1 MPDPARAR
9 LALLFVGMITFVMMG
24 AGQSI
29 YGPAL
34 PAFQRNLSLTE
45 GQAGLLISAHWVG
58 CAIGVAAMY
67 LRGAYIGPS
76 QSLALMA
83 IGALVVTTGAG
94 YALTVLGAL
103 IFGAGYGI
111 ATVVFNPR
119 ILRAFGAR
127 GPAMLSLVNATF
139 AFGAIAAPLIFV
151 ALGSRTHVTFA
162 GVAIIAAAIWAA
174 SQFLPQD
181 ANLPPR
187 ATGRFNPRPDLM
199 IYPVLGIGIEA
210 ALIGLGPTALI
221 ATGVGEATAAQL
233 LSAFFVAFL
242 CARIALV
249 FAAHLVA
256 PFTLFVIAITGTAAL
271 ALVAAIWDAP
281 TAFVAMGG
289 FVGLFFPN
297 IYVAS
302 ARVMGDDR
310 RVTPTIVA
318 AGLVG
323 GIASPVL
330 LGSVM
335 GRFGDHGFFW
345 LIAVIATATAI
356 SAFVWGRPAMRA

>member
-1 MPDPARAR
+1 MRNPARAH

-34 PAFQRNLSLTE
+34 PAFQRNLTLTE
-45 GQAGLLISAHWVG
+45 GQAGLLISAHWIG
-58 CAIGVAAMY
+58 CAFGVAAMY
-67 LRGAYIGPS
+67 LRGSAIGP
-76 QSLALMA
+76 QHCLALMA
-83 IGALVVTTGAG
+83 LGAAVVMTGAG
-94 YALTVLGAL
+94 YIITMLGAL

-139 AFGAIAAPLIFV
+139 AGGAIAAPLIFV
-151 ALGSRTHVTFA
+151 ALGSQPVISFG
-162 GVAIIAAAIWAA
+162 GVAALAAATWIA
-174 SQFLPQD
+174 SLFLPRD
-181 ANLPPR
+181 LNPPQR
-187 ATGRFNPRPDLM
+187 ATGRFNPRFGLM
-199 IYPVLGIGIEA
+199 GFAAIGIGIEA

-221 ATGVGEATAAQL
+221 ATGVAENTSGRL

-242 CARIALV
+242 ASRVALV
-249 FAAHLVA
+249 FMAHLVA
-256 PFTLFVIAITGTAAL
+256 PFTLYLIAITGTAAL
-271 ALVAAIWDAP
+271 AFAAAVWDAP
-281 TAFVAMGG
+281 IFFVAMGG
-289 FVGLFFPN
+289 CAGLFFPGF
-297 IYVAS
+297 YVAA
-302 ARVMGDDR
+302 ARVMGDDP

-323 GIASPVL
+323 GITSPVL

-335 GRFGDHGFFW
+335 GWLGDHGFFW
-345 LIAVIATATAI
+345 LIAVIATATAF
-356 SAFVWGRPAMRA
+356 AAYVWGRAAMRA